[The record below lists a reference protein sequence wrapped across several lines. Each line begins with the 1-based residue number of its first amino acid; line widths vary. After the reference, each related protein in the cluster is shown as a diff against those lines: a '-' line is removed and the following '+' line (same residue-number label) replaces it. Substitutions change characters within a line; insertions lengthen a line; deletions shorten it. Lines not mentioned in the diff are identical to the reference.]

1 MKYNLFRKSP
11 SAIVLN
17 QENLSRIHGWC
28 WTKMSN
34 HGNYSMLDSFVEN
47 GMEHKVTVLTAKAIT
62 FYYRNATLLLTF
74 YNTYQE
80 KILLIVVT
88 YIHKC
93 L

>member
-1 MKYNLFRKSP
+1 
-11 SAIVLN
+11 
-17 QENLSRIHGWC
+17 
-28 WTKMSN
+28 
-34 HGNYSMLDSFVEN
+34 MLHSFVEN

-62 FYYRNATLLLTF
+62 FYYRNATLLTF